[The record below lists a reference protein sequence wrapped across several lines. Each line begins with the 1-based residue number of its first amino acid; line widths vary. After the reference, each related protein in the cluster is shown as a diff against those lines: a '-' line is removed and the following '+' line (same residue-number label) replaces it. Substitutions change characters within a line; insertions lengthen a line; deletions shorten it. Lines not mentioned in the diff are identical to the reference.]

1 MSNILETLQKMSESP
16 HDYDIGYWW
25 NAVDN
30 AIEEIER
37 LHQSAETKEALLQ
50 EKRTEIERLRSCLTE
65 LRLRYHATGRRPE
78 ECYEMSLIDEAL
90 RK

>member
-37 LHQSAETKEALLQ
+37 LRQSAETKEALLQ
-50 EKRTEIERLRSCLTE
+50 EKRTEIERLRGL
-65 LRLRYHATGRRPE
+65 LR
-78 ECYEMSLIDEAL
+78 EAL
-90 RK
+90 DPYLRATINWQAGWTDRVRKALGEK